1 MQQEEKYLKQ
11 SFDDIVFEKRNK
23 LYGSYFLRTIIP
35 AHTKLSLIFSSTVV
49 FILTAAMFI
58 DLSFLKHAPEP
69 VYINT
74 EVTLTDPP
82 PLYEAMPPA
91 VPPAMKK
98 IESDELAEMD
108 VKKDEEVKD
117 DMKTISE
124 EKSDSSSTGTS
135 ETGISSNSEKSG
147 DGHTVYNKAEKM
159 PEYPGGKIGLTR
171 YLKDNVEY
179 PKVAQEN
186 NITGTVTV
194 YFVVDVDGSVTDVKI
209 IKGIGGGCDEEA
221 VKTIMEMRK
230 WKPGM
235 NGGHPVPVGIA
246 LPITF
251 NLSNGG

>member
-1 MQQEEKYLKQ
+1 MPPEEKYLKQ

-23 LYGSYFLRTIIP
+23 LYGSYLLRSLIP
-35 AHTKLSLIFSSTVV
+35 TYTKLSLIFSSLAVFMITAGTLVDINFRINVV
-49 FILTAAMFI
+49 Q
-58 DLSFLKHAPEP
+58 P

-135 ETGISSNSEKSG
+135 ETGITSNSEKSG